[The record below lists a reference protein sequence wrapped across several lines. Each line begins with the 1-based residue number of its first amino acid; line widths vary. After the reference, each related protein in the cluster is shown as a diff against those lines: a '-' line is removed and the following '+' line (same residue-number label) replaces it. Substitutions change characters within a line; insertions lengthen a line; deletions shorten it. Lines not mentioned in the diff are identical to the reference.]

1 MIELAPSNI
10 NGLVLGTPV
19 LLAPNCGAAL
29 RWADQEQI
37 GAVATDVAALRQA
50 QGGTVRWGA
59 APAGVVFERLPQ
71 TRFDAL
77 LRAERKRWR
86 RSPVPV
92 LLTLR
97 GTPDELAAMVAQLE
111 AVEGVAGLVLLAAG
125 QATVEAVAAVR
136 ALTTLPLLPVLGHGV
151 QIANDAAA
159 AVAAGADAL
168 VLCSYPLGVAQAGDD
183 LIGGLIVGPALLPWT
198 LRALQQAKRAVE
210 VPLVAWGG
218 VGNSVA
224 AQQCLAAGASAVM
237 VDGALYGDPFAAGR
251 VAAGMS
257 SQLES

>member
-1 MIELAPSNI
+1 M
-10 NGLVLGTPV
+10 V
-19 LLAPNCGAAL
+19 
-29 RWADQEQI
+29 RWAP
-37 GAVATDVAALRQA
+37 
-50 QGGTVRWGA
+50 

-77 LRAERKRWR
+77 LRAEGKRWR

-111 AVEGVAGLVLLAAG
+111 EVEGVAGLVLLAAG
-125 QATVEAVAAVR
+125 QATVEAVATVR
-136 ALTTLPLLPVLGHGV
+136 ALTTLPLLPVVGHGA
-151 QIANDAAA
+151 QISNDAPA

-168 VLCSYPLGVAQAGDD
+168 VLCSYPLGIAQAGEE
-183 LIGGLIVGPALLPWT
+183 LISGLTVGPALLPWT

-210 VPLVAWGG
+210 VPLIAWGG
-218 VGNSVA
+218 VGDAAA
-224 AQQCLAAGASAVM
+224 AQACLAAGASAVM

-251 VAAGMS
+251 VALVLATT
-257 SQLES
+257 

>member
-1 MIELAPSNI
+1 MIELAPQNI
-10 NGLVLGTPV
+10 NGLALRTPV
-19 LLAPNCGAAL
+19 LLAPHCAAAL
-29 RWADQEQI
+29 RWADQDLI
-37 GAVATDVAALRQA
+37 GAVATDVATLRQA

-86 RSPVPV
+86 RSLVPV

-136 ALTTLPLLPVLGHGV
+136 TLTTLPILPVLGHGV
-151 QIANDAAA
+151 PIANDAPA

-168 VLCSYPLGVAQAGDD
+168 VLCSYPLGVAQAGEE
-183 LIGGLIVGPALLPWT
+183 LVSGLVVGPALVPWT

-210 VPLVAWGG
+210 VPLIAWGG
-218 VGNSVA
+218 VVDAVA
-224 AQQCLAAGASAVM
+224 AQACLAAGASAVM
-237 VDGALYGDPFAAGR
+237 VDGALYGDPFAAQR
-251 VAAGMS
+251 VAGA
-257 SQLES
+257 LATT